1 MGVFGTGIWGS
12 VVTESEELVMF
23 VILGV
28 EDPVRNI
35 SERHKIV

>member
-1 MGVFGTGIWGS
+1 MGDCGAGKLGIVMS
-12 VVTESEELVMF
+12 ESEELVTF
-23 VILGV
+23 VTLGV